1 MSGKWPQVESA
12 PDPSLIL
19 WSNLGKGKI
28 ERCGRNSLSL
38 ILSMIL
44 LLLGFAAIIYLL
56 NVQDEYKS
64 DIVCGELQID
74 ELDAYDNYL
83 DTNSFETDLNECFC
97 L

>member
-1 MSGKWPQVESA
+1 MDINCCRRMWMRCQKKDDQILHKYLSGKWPQVESA

-56 NVQDEYKS
+56 NVQDQYKS
-64 DIVCGELQID
+64 DIVCGEL
-74 ELDAYDNYL
+74 
-83 DTNSFETDLNECFC
+83 
-97 L
+97 